1 MEREN
6 LPANR
11 NKEWG
16 ILQEPSVYAI
26 SVVGFGTPGMELL
39 NGVLNAS
46 RIIGTNPKG
55 KYGQEKDGRLLVEA
69 VA

>member
-1 MEREN
+1 MEKN

-11 NKEWG
+11 TREWG

-26 SVVGFGTPGMELL
+26 NVVGFGTPGMELL

-46 RIIGTNPKG
+46 RLIGMNPS
-55 KYGQEKDGRLLVEA
+55 EKSEREN
-69 VA
+69 VAQMGVL